1 MPEDSPGVAA
11 QTAKWTVKA
20 QWPTQSCR
28 AQPPG
33 CQTGLTAPSSSV
45 RARPAAGV
53 PPATQTTQ
61 PTPVSRR
68 ARSPAGRLQSSRR
81 GQPAPPQH
89 APDPSEG
96 RRPRRSTAEQ
106 QAAQPQHVPY
116 PSVSLPADQHRRSS
130 RPSGAGDQPS
140 AGPGECRE
148 SRRTT
153 ADGRPNQSG
162 DAGSGRVSNFGQGA
176 VHQQWPGADA
186 SVAVSHPGGLS
197 R

>member
-1 MPEDSPGVAA
+1 MAYPKLQGTASRLSDRPDSA
-11 QTAKWTVKA
+11 Q
-20 QWPTQSCR
+20 QQRES
-28 AQPPG
+28 
-33 CQTGLTAPSSSV
+33 QTG
-45 RARPAAGV
+45 
-53 PPATQTTQ
+53 
-61 PTPVSRR
+61 SRR
-68 ARSPAGRLQSSRR
+68 TSRHSDHAAYPSVMEGQKSRR
-81 GQPAPPQH
+81 TTAEQQARQPAPPQH